1 MSIQVGQEVTAAAG
15 LEKGK
20 VGTVLEIGS
29 GCYEGFLKVLY
40 PVWGDCWISGVNGEE
55 ASWTE
60 EQVEEVAVEIVQP
73 VQEVAKVAQK
83 ELSIN
88 ERKAIEADERRAFV
102 NLERDRGLPA
112 SGPGISPKEV
122 ALRLKLSVEQVK
134 AMIAEGKFQSAYRE
148 ESRAHEGLQ
157 DWISWKEVDALQD
170 HSKAVQPPASF
181 YH

>member
-1 MSIQVGQEVTAAAG
+1 MSAQVGQEVKAVAG

-29 GCYEGFLKVLY
+29 GAYEGFLKVLY
-40 PVWGDCWISGVNGEE
+40 PVWGDCWISGINGEE

-60 EQVEEVAVEIVQP
+60 QEEVVVEEVQP
-73 VQEVAKVAQK
+73 VQEVAKVAEK
-83 ELSIN
+83 KLSVN

-102 NLERDRGLPA
+102 NLERDRNIPA
-112 SGPGISPKEV
+112 SGGGITPKE
-122 ALRLKLSVEQVK
+122 AAYRLNLSVEHVLV
-134 AMIAEGKFQSAYRE
+134 MLAEGKFQSAYRE

-157 DWISWKEVDALQD
+157 DWISWKEVDAMKD
-170 HSKAVQPPASF
+170 HSKAVQPPDSF